1 MTKNN
6 NNNNKNNNVERNKVL
21 PVYPVPNV
29 FKLHIGGVNKRANV
43 SSNFALFPHRTEVH
57 LIAYSLLLRCV
68 NSIFLSQFVIPFGAA
83 ARVPFSLVCG
93 VVFI

>member
-21 PVYPVPNV
+21 PVYPVSNV
-29 FKLHIGGVNKRANV
+29 LLHIGGVNKRANV

-57 LIAYSLLLRCV
+57 
-68 NSIFLSQFVIPFGAA
+68 
-83 ARVPFSLVCG
+83 
-93 VVFI
+93 